1 MRGLFERIDILK
13 KKQRGLS
20 KREKMFCVFYVSSA
34 DAKQSA
40 ISAGFKKEPKRRGT
54 ELLCREDICEY
65 ITYLAKI
72 KKSVSVQ
79 MANTLLQRLAMSD
92 ISDAVSLL
100 FLDSPTKEQLQKMDL
115 LLVSEIKKP
124 KDGALEIKFFD
135 RFKALEKLTQE
146 NDSKSESGNS
156 LYEALRLGAQNI
168 SLLRENDEL

>member
-1 MRGLFERIDILK
+1 
-13 KKQRGLS
+13 
-20 KREKMFCVFYVSSA
+20 
-34 DAKQSA
+34 
-40 ISAGFKKEPKRRGT
+40 
-54 ELLCREDICEY
+54 
-65 ITYLAKI
+65 
-72 KKSVSVQ
+72 
-79 MANTLLQRLAMSD
+79 MSD